1 MKRIVILGAGESG
14 AGAAVLAKKE
24 GFDVFVSDMSKIPEK
39 YKKQMDSHQIEWEEG
54 HHTEEKI
61 LNADEIIKSPGISET
76 APLILKIKAKGIH
89 IISEI
94 EFAGRY
100 TNSKMICITGSNGK
114 TTTTSLIYHIFKEAG
129 YDAGLAGNIGN
140 SLALQVAEDP
150 HEYYIIELSS
160 FQLDNMYDF
169 RADIA
174 ILLNITPD
182 HLDRYNFEMQNYVD
196 AKMRIIQNQ
205 TPKDAFIYWADDPI
219 IKRELEKYDIKSI
232 QYPFSELKEK
242 GVIGY
247 IEEGQYKIEKP
258 APFNMEQESL
268 SLTGKHNIYNSL
280 AAGIAADIAG
290 IKKEEIRKSLSD
302 FPGVEHRL
310 EKVCTVRGVQYIND
324 SKATNVDACWYA
336 LEAMKT
342 KVVLII
348 GGKDKGNDYD
358 PIKPLVKEKC
368 SGLVY
373 LGADNQK
380 LHDNFDSLGIPVRD
394 THSMKEC
401 MEACYEMAKPGET
414 VLLSPCCASFDLMN
428 KKIGNIFK
436 GDKVIWMVFFF
447 LCMISIVE
455 VFSASSNLTYKS
467 QNYLGPIVFH
477 TVTIILGAV
486 VAVVTLN
493 IPCRYFKLM
502 TPFLL
507 IITIILLLWV
517 LATGEKTGDASRWI
531 NFFGLTFQP
540 SEIAKGTV
548 VLATAQILSAMQ
560 RENGADKKA
569 FKYILC
575 IVSPIALLIMVENL
589 STAALLCSVVFLMM
603 FIGRVPLIQLGKL
616 MGVVVGLGLVGLL
629 LIMAVG
635 NDNNVVVD
643 KAKTEQVSAPKEK
656 SKLEKILHRADT
668 WKSRIKKFSNKE
680 VITPDQYD
688 LDKDAQ
694 VAHANIAIVSSNII
708 GKGPGQSVERDFLSQ
723 AFSDFIFAIVIEEL
737 GIIGASFV
745 VLLYIVLLYRTARIA
760 SRCEN
765 NFPAFLA
772 MGLALLLVI
781 QAAFNMLVAVGIAPV
796 TGQPLPLISKGGTS
810 TIINCAYI
818 GVILSVSRSAKKRQP
833 KIAEKEI

>member
-1 MKRIVILGAGESG
+1 
-14 AGAAVLAKKE
+14 
-24 GFDVFVSDMSKIPEK
+24 
-39 YKKQMDSHQIEWEEG
+39 
-54 HHTEEKI
+54 
-61 LNADEIIKSPGISET
+61 
-76 APLILKIKAKGIH
+76 
-89 IISEI
+89 
-94 EFAGRY
+94 
-100 TNSKMICITGSNGK
+100 
-114 TTTTSLIYHIFKEAG
+114 
-129 YDAGLAGNIGN
+129 
-140 SLALQVAEDP
+140 
-150 HEYYIIELSS
+150 
-160 FQLDNMYDF
+160 
-169 RADIA
+169 
-174 ILLNITPD
+174 
-182 HLDRYNFEMQNYVD
+182 
-196 AKMRIIQNQ
+196 
-205 TPKDAFIYWADDPI
+205 
-219 IKRELEKYDIKSI
+219 
-232 QYPFSELKEK
+232 
-242 GVIGY
+242 
-247 IEEGQYKIEKP
+247 
-258 APFNMEQESL
+258 
-268 SLTGKHNIYNSL
+268 
-280 AAGIAADIAG
+280 
-290 IKKEEIRKSLSD
+290 
-302 FPGVEHRL
+302 
-310 EKVCTVRGVQYIND
+310 
-324 SKATNVDACWYA
+324 
-336 LEAMKT
+336 
-342 KVVLII
+342 
-348 GGKDKGNDYD
+348 
-358 PIKPLVKEKC
+358 
-368 SGLVY
+368 
-373 LGADNQK
+373 
-380 LHDNFDSLGIPVRD
+380 
-394 THSMKEC
+394 
-401 MEACYEMAKPGET
+401 
-414 VLLSPCCASFDLMN
+414 MN

-467 QNYLGPIVFH
+467 QNYMGPIVFH

-507 IITIILLLWV
+507 IITVILLLWV

-531 NFFGLTFQP
+531 NIFGLTFQP

-575 IVSPIALLIMVENL
+575 IVVPIAMLIMVENL

-616 MGVVVGLGLVGLL
+616 AGVVVGLALVGLL
-629 LIMAVG
+629 FIMAVG
-635 NDNNVVVD
+635 NDSNVVVD
-643 KAKTEQVSAPKEK
+643 KAKTEQVSTPKEK
-656 SKLEKILHRADT
+656 GKLEKILHRADT

-737 GIIGASFV
+737 GILGASFV

-833 KIAEKEI
+833 KIAE

>member
-1 MKRIVILGAGESG
+1 
-14 AGAAVLAKKE
+14 
-24 GFDVFVSDMSKIPEK
+24 
-39 YKKQMDSHQIEWEEG
+39 
-54 HHTEEKI
+54 
-61 LNADEIIKSPGISET
+61 
-76 APLILKIKAKGIH
+76 
-89 IISEI
+89 
-94 EFAGRY
+94 
-100 TNSKMICITGSNGK
+100 
-114 TTTTSLIYHIFKEAG
+114 
-129 YDAGLAGNIGN
+129 
-140 SLALQVAEDP
+140 
-150 HEYYIIELSS
+150 
-160 FQLDNMYDF
+160 
-169 RADIA
+169 
-174 ILLNITPD
+174 
-182 HLDRYNFEMQNYVD
+182 
-196 AKMRIIQNQ
+196 
-205 TPKDAFIYWADDPI
+205 
-219 IKRELEKYDIKSI
+219 
-232 QYPFSELKEK
+232 
-242 GVIGY
+242 
-247 IEEGQYKIEKP
+247 
-258 APFNMEQESL
+258 
-268 SLTGKHNIYNSL
+268 
-280 AAGIAADIAG
+280 
-290 IKKEEIRKSLSD
+290 
-302 FPGVEHRL
+302 
-310 EKVCTVRGVQYIND
+310 
-324 SKATNVDACWYA
+324 
-336 LEAMKT
+336 
-342 KVVLII
+342 
-348 GGKDKGNDYD
+348 
-358 PIKPLVKEKC
+358 
-368 SGLVY
+368 
-373 LGADNQK
+373 
-380 LHDNFDSLGIPVRD
+380 
-394 THSMKEC
+394 
-401 MEACYEMAKPGET
+401 
-414 VLLSPCCASFDLMN
+414 MN

-467 QNYLGPIVFH
+467 QNYMGPIVFH

-507 IITIILLLWV
+507 IITVILLLWV

-575 IVSPIALLIMVENL
+575 IVAPIAMLIMVENL

-616 MGVVVGLGLVGLL
+616 AGAVVGLALVGLL
-629 LIMAVG
+629 FIMAVG
-635 NDNNVVVD
+635 NDSNVVVD
-643 KAKTEQVSAPKEK
+643 KAKTEQVSTPKEK
-656 SKLEKILHRADT
+656 GKLEKILHRADT